1 MIKQHI
7 TSVITNIWGQL
18 QGTCVFVYPEHTLTG
33 LQPNLMGKIFD
44 LKRETST
51 HIFRN
56 FQFRF
61 VATRQSRHCC
71 LCPCVTNCSGN
82 VGFAALEH
90 RNLSANYQ

>member
-44 LKRETST
+44 LISSDALPRGKAATVVSVRVLQ
-51 HIFRN
+51 IV
-56 FQFRF
+56 
-61 VATRQSRHCC
+61 VAMWVLPHSNTEI
-71 LCPCVTNCSGN
+71 L
-82 VGFAALEH
+82 ALTINE
-90 RNLSANYQ
+90 RK